1 MANVRLNL
9 KLFRTARQMTQGD
22 IAEKLGVSRGMY
34 CNIEKGIRDSS
45 QDFWLNLQK
54 TFDLSGEEVWGL
66 MQKYEDEQA

>member
-9 KLFRTARQMTQGD
+9 KLFRIAKQMTQGD
-22 IAEKLGVSRGMY
+22 MAEKLGVSRGMY

-54 TFDLSGEEVWGL
+54 TFNLPDAEMWGL
-66 MQKYEDEQA
+66 MQKNEDE